1 MAIIK
6 TAFPVKKLRLREWF
20 VQVHTISKGISG
32 NQIQVF
38 LLPEATFSSLHQAAL
53 SSGGSVPQIG
63 SRK

>member
-1 MAIIK
+1 MAMIK

-20 VQVHTISKGISG
+20 VQVHTISKV

>member
-1 MAIIK
+1 MIK

-20 VQVHTISKGISG
+20 VQVHTISKV